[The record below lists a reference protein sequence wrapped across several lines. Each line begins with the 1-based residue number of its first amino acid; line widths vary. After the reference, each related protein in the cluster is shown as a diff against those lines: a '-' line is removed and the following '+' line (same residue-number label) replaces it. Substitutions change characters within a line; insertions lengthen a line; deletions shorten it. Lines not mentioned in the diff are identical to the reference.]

1 MHVLLTLLILAFLLP
16 SQRLDAQVARVICT
30 VDGMRTLP
38 DQRHHGHAAQDC
50 VKCHLAVA
58 DLPASPPV
66 ARGQQVVPIEAAE
79 RRAATHVPPAPA
91 PGPAR
96 GPPPSA

>member
-16 SQRLDAQVARVICT
+16 SQPLAAQVARVICT
-30 VDGMRTLP
+30 GDGLRTLP

-50 VKCHLAVA
+50 VKCHVAVA
-58 DLPASPPV
+58 DPPDAPPV
-66 ARGQQVVPIEAAE
+66 T
-79 RRAATHVPPAPA
+79 RAARFAPVAAPDLSVAVHGPPAPA